1 MLKWGTMAK
10 LKLKPLGS
18 RLIVKPIE
26 EDEVTKTGI
35 ILPDTADKE
44 KPTRGKV
51 IAIGPGKILENGQR
65 EVIDLKVG
73 DKVLFEKY
81 GSDEYKIGEEEF
93 LVVFRRNPIKGVKNS
108 MHKSNFS
115 PVSGK
120 NYKNSKRK

>member
-1 MLKWGTMAK
+1 MAK

-44 KPTRGKV
+44 KPIRGKV

-93 LVVFRRNPIKGVKNS
+93 LVVEYDKVVAVIK
-108 MHKSNFS
+108 
-115 PVSGK
+115 
-120 NYKNSKRK
+120 